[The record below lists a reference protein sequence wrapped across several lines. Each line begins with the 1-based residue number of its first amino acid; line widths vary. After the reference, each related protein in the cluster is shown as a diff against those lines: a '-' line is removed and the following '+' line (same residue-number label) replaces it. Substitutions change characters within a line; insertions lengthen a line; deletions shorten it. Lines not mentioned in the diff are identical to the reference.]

1 MAEKLGE
8 FVPLVGG
15 PAHAHTLLSPLES
28 LATCE
33 ETVVRD
39 KAVQSLKIIAKEH
52 STSDM
57 EQHFIPLIKRL
68 SSKLL
73 EYFYFYLKMVSTTL
87 YLGGDWF
94 TSRTS
99 VCSLFSVAYSDLSTQ
114 ILDDLRS
121 QFGTL
126 CEDDTP
132 MVRRAA
138 SGKLGE
144 FATAIHQKS
153 QGKLSG
159 GHNHNRMELVI
170 IFK

>member
-1 MAEKLGE
+1 MIWNNILS
-8 FVPLVGG
+8 
-15 PAHAHTLLSPLES
+15 LLSK
-28 LATCE
+28 
-33 ETVVRD
+33 D
-39 KAVQSLKIIAKEH
+39 FQ
-52 STSDM
+52 
-57 EQHFIPLIKRL
+57 
-68 SSKLL
+68 
-73 EYFYFYLKMVSTTL
+73 VSHQNIFTQRRFRQDYTLL

-153 QGKLSG
+153 QGKLESIG
-159 GHNHNRMELVI
+159 SPNGQSMI
-170 IFK
+170 TIMT

>member
-1 MAEKLGE
+1 M
-8 FVPLVGG
+8 V
-15 PAHAHTLLSPLES
+15 
-28 LATCE
+28 AT
-33 ETVVRD
+33 
-39 KAVQSLKIIAKEH
+39 II
-52 STSDM
+52 
-57 EQHFIPLIKRL
+57 
-68 SSKLL
+68 
-73 EYFYFYLKMVSTTL
+73 

>member
-1 MAEKLGE
+1 MRI
-8 FVPLVGG
+8 FLVGDS
-15 PAHAHTLLSPLES
+15 LS
-28 LATCE
+28 
-33 ETVVRD
+33 
-39 KAVQSLKIIAKEH
+39 KNI
-52 STSDM
+52 
-57 EQHFIPLIKRL
+57 
-68 SSKLL
+68 
-73 EYFYFYLKMVSTTL
+73 
-87 YLGGDWF
+87 LGGDWF

-99 VCSLFSVAYSDLSTQ
+99 VCSLFSVAYSDLPTQ

-153 QGKLSG
+153 QGKSKWT
-159 GHNHNRMELVI
+159 VI
-170 IFK
+170 SFLINI